1 MASSRH
7 INEHAAA
14 QEARATPSADRGSLD
29 NSASWVQNGCQ
40 DRPSKPEKRDRGS
53 TALLE
58 ADGSETVSAD
68 MAFRDGAMANVLLIE
83 DDKETADEI
92 RAELGDRGYVVDWAA
107 NGIEGLDKARS
118 VEAEVIIVD
127 RLLPGMDGL
136 TIIEALRNEGM
147 RTPVLVLSALG
158 AVDDRVRGLRAGG
171 DDYLTKPF
179 ATVELIARIE
189 ALLRRPAESRDT
201 VLRVG
206 PLELDLME
214 RTVKRGER
222 TIDLLPREFRL
233 LEYMMRRKNQVLT
246 RAMLLEEVWKYKFVP
261 QTNLVDVHM
270 GRLRHKVDGPNDLPM
285 IQVVR
290 GVGFILRAPA

>member
-1 MASSRH
+1 M
-7 INEHAAA
+7 
-14 QEARATPSADRGSLD
+14 TP
-29 NSASWVQNGCQ
+29 VQ
-40 DRPSKPEKRDRGS
+40 DRLQSDSGVDRQADDRRMAASQAVGE
-53 TALLE
+53 E
-58 ADGSETVSAD
+58 AVAATEAYGTD
-68 MAFRDGAMANVLLIE
+68 AMPRLLLIE

-92 RAELGDRGYVVDWAA
+92 RAELGDHGFEVDWAA

-118 VEAEVIIVD
+118 GSAEAMIVD

-136 TIIEALRNEGM
+136 TLIEALRHEGM

-179 ATVELIARIE
+179 ATIELVARIE
-189 ALLRRPAESRDT
+189 ALLRRPVESRDT
-201 VLRVG
+201 VLQVG
-206 PLELDLME
+206 PLELDLIE
-214 RTVKRGER
+214 RTAKRGDR

-233 LEYMMRRKNQVLT
+233 LEYMMRRKEQMLT
-246 RAMLLEEVWKYKFVP
+246 RTMLLEEVWNYKFVP

-270 GRLRHKVDGPNDLPM
+270 GRLRRKVDQPHEPPM
-285 IQVVR
+285 IQNVR